1 MEKLIS
7 SRFLG
12 KCLFILPARAGI
24 FNVASSSVSVSD
36 MGGIIILVSLELRT
50 GPFQRHFRWHII
62 SGWEEFTGTL
72 EIMARGDL
80 CTSRRRLYH
89 FISFL
94 FYQMSHL

>member
-1 MEKLIS
+1 
-7 SRFLG
+7 
-12 KCLFILPARAGI
+12 
-24 FNVASSSVSVSD
+24 

-80 CTSRRRLYH
+80 CTSRRRLLSFYL
-89 FISFL
+89 FSFL
-94 FYQMSHL
+94 SNVSSIRVGQISQLVVAESGKFL